1 MTIVHI
7 VIDFQVDRSVTH
19 GSFPGPCREY
29 TTNSV
34 SYVTSSN
41 SQVFAYLCDH
51 DIFYKWQRVKSSDN
65 MTNHKRSA
73 QLADEKAP
81 RKTNNDAAGNYCVRH
96 LIILKPR
103 SNTSNHEKY
112 NGCEMTGK
120 NYFYTKL
127 QIKLPV
133 ASEKRNI
140 SDFRN

>member
-1 MTIVHI
+1 MIYELDTMTIVHI
-7 VIDFQVDRSVTH
+7 VIDFQVDRGVTH
-19 GSFPGPCREY
+19 GSFPDPCREY
-29 TTNSV
+29 TTHSV

-65 MTNHKRSA
+65 MTNHKRST

-103 SNTSNHEKY
+103 SNTRNHEKY

-120 NYFYTKL
+120 NYFY
-127 QIKLPV
+127 I
-133 ASEKRNI
+133 AH
-140 SDFRN
+140 

>member
-1 MTIVHI
+1 MKKSELHELDTTTIVQI
-7 VIDFQVDRSVTH
+7 VIDFQVDRCVTH
-19 GSFPGPCREY
+19 SSFPDPCREY
-29 TTNSV
+29 KKHSV

-51 DIFYKWQRVKSSDN
+51 DIFYKWQRVKCSDN
-65 MTNHKRSA
+65 MTNHKRST

-103 SNTSNHEKY
+103 SNTRNHEKY

-120 NYFYTKL
+120 NYFY
-127 QIKLPV
+127 I
-133 ASEKRNI
+133 AH
-140 SDFRN
+140 

>member
-1 MTIVHI
+1 
-7 VIDFQVDRSVTH
+7 
-19 GSFPGPCREY
+19 
-29 TTNSV
+29 
-34 SYVTSSN
+34 
-41 SQVFAYLCDH
+41 
-51 DIFYKWQRVKSSDN
+51 

-120 NYFYTKL
+120 NYFYTTSKTRRCFNDHTL
-127 QIKLPV
+127 AFKHI
-133 ASEKRNI
+133 I
-140 SDFRN
+140 G